1 MHSNLFILPSFLVGG
16 AEKNLFNIVKHKI
29 EAGEKV
35 NVIFLT
41 NVGKDA
47 DDLWCSLNG
56 VHIYT
61 VDADREFKG
70 VVKLFLA
77 MLMHRHSCRFESYDF
92 AMTSHTHCNAFL
104 SILVGMKLLKVQGQI
119 IHRESTNVFSWFKG
133 AKLKLIKML
142 YYFYSNRATVVCQ
155 STRMKSE
162 LCDALPFFKK
172 RNVIVLR
179 NPLDSNAIIE
189 DSQENITDTN
199 ELNFLE
205 KGKVILSIGRLV
217 DEKAFDLLVEAV
229 SLLGAEFKLAII
241 GEGNKRDFLLELIN
255 KKGMKDRVLLLGHKA
270 NPHKYI
276 KYAYMTV
283 VSSRL
288 EGFPN
293 VLHEKMLLSN
303 RIVSTL
309 CAGGVEDIPGII
321 TCTANDLNALTMA
334 LKACIALSPKEVET
348 NSKHMSAY
356 LAKQTVTGYIKSLE

>member
-1 MHSNLFILPSFLVGG
+1 MPSNLFILPSNAIGG
-16 AEKNLFNIVKHKI
+16 AEKNVFNLVK
-29 EAGEKV
+29 ELAFNGESV
-35 NVIFLT
+35 TVIFLST
-41 NVGKDA
+41 IDFDKHNIWRKLENVTFF
-47 DDLWCSLNG
+47 
-56 VHIYT
+56 Y
-61 VDADREFKG
+61 VDANREFKG
-70 VVKLFLA
+70 VLKFVFYLITKCLQKRRVSIDMLMTTHSHCNFLA
-77 MLMHRHSCRFESYDF
+77 SFC
-92 AMTSHTHCNAFL
+92 C
-104 SILVGMKLLKVQGQI
+104 QI
-119 IHRESTNVFSWFKG
+119 GLIKSVRLIHRESTNVFSWFKG
-133 AKLKLIKML
+133 IKLKLIKIL

-189 DSQENITDTN
+189 ASQENITDAD

-205 KGKVILSIGRLV
+205 KDKIILSIGRLV
-217 DEKAFDLLVEAV
+217 DEKAFDLLIEAV
-229 SLLGAEFKLAII
+229 SLIGTEFKLAII

-255 KKGMKDRVLLLGHKA
+255 KKGMTDRVLLLGHKA

-276 KYAYMTV
+276 KYAFMTV

-303 RIVSTL
+303 RVVSTL

-356 LAKQTVTGYIKSLE
+356 LAKQTVTGYIESLK